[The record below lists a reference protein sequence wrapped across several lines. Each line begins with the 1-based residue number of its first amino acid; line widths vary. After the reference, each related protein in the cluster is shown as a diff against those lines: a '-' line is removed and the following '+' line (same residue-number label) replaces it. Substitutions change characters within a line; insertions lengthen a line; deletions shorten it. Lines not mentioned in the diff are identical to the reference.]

1 MAIRNI
7 LTVGEPALNKVC
19 RPYMEFGPR
28 LHELLDDMRETLI
41 QADGVGL
48 AAPQVGV
55 LRRAVLVIET
65 NHAEDEADSFLELVN
80 PEIIASSGEQTD
92 TEGCLSLPGE
102 CGIVT
107 RPMVVTV
114 RAQDRDGNFFEYTGE
129 GLTARCFCHELDHL
143 DGVLYPQRAERMLS
157 PEELEA
163 YGEEDEA

>member
-65 NHAEDEADSFLELVN
+65 NHAE
-80 PEIIASSGEQTD
+80 EIG
-92 TEGCLSLPGE
+92 
-102 CGIVT
+102 
-107 RPMVVTV
+107 
-114 RAQDRDGNFFEYTGE
+114 RA
-129 GLTARCFCHELDHL
+129 H
-143 DGVLYPQRAERMLS
+143 V
-157 PEELEA
+157 
-163 YGEEDEA
+163 